1 MSRQQDTPD
10 LVDILGRPDTVTVS
24 RGFYDPVAETVKYAA
39 KAIRMEEERDKII
52 SKARDALLK
61 EDAAGLYMNFFED
74 SVRRIKNPSKK
85 DEFRLP
91 ALARSLGDVARTGLG
106 MSAEHLTLRP
116 PPPGGGARYRVDA
129 NLGAIGEWL
138 RESIAGGAFLR
149 EYRAADS
156 GGRGAASGF
165 SVGGSDVSQ
174 HRGIVPVPGH
184 AFRWTAP
191 IVLNNAAGAIV
202 KVGGKHPDFKNLFDP
217 RPNEELLQWMLV
229 DPSYMDDLSPAEY
242 NSCLATA
249 MDVGHYKFDFAYLL
263 NDADSV
269 PDVIFRDGRVHPQ
282 DVKLDNYVREDR
294 WGNFFRAAIHGLFSC
309 ISCAKNLNTV
319 YCGVAKSVRM
329 KAFSAVLDWFI
340 ADRIDKEWSTVE
352 YNLNDGMAMTALLS
366 HPSFRMDENAAIGTC
381 LIRRTFYA
389 RAGLNREIRGKA
401 LAGEYFENW
410 ERRMQEQVDQK
421 NRAEAINLD
430 RFRKL
435 CGVGESEDIGR
446 LYMFFVG
453 HSKSPQQR
461 LPRYEF
467 FHHDGMEDPDKV
479 ADRIFAALRF
489 GGLDVDTDH
498 SYMSREDIE
507 YLVPAVKLHAHYLSK
522 NVGKLIDQQTRA
534 EIMKRFMR
542 AMRVDSA

>member
-1 MSRQQDTPD
+1 MSRQQETPD

-39 KAIRMEEERDKII
+39 KAIRLEEERDRII
-52 SKARDALLK
+52 DKARSALLK
-61 EDAAGLYMNFFED
+61 EDAVGLYMSFFED
-74 SVRRIKNPSKK
+74 SIRRIKNPAKK
-85 DEFRLP
+85 DESKLP
-91 ALARSLGDVARTGLG
+91 ALARSLEDVARTGLG
-106 MSAEHLTLRP
+106 MSAKHVTVRP
-116 PPPGGGARYRVDA
+116 PGKGGGARYRVESD
-129 NLGAIGEWL
+129 LGAIEEWL
-138 RESIAGGAFLR
+138 RESVAGDAFLR

-156 GGRGAASGF
+156 GGRGAASRLL
-165 SVGGSDVSQ
+165 VGGSDVSQ

-202 KVGGKHPDFKNLFDP
+202 KVGGGPPDFENKFNP
-217 RPNEELLQWMLV
+217 HPNEELLQWMLV
-229 DPSYMDDLSPAEY
+229 DPSYMDDLTPSEY

-249 MDVGHYKFDFAYLL
+249 MDVGHYKFDLNYLL
-263 NDADSV
+263 NDADGV

-294 WGNFFRAAIHGLFSC
+294 WGNFFREAIHGLFSC
-309 ISCAKNLNTV
+309 LSCAKNLNTV

-329 KAFSAVLDWFI
+329 KAFSAALDWFI
-340 ADRIDKEWSTVE
+340 ADRIDKKWSTVE

-366 HPSFRMDENAAIGTC
+366 HPSFRMDENSAVGTC

-389 RAGLNREIRGKA
+389 RAGLNREVHDKA
-401 LAGEYFENW
+401 LAEDYFEKW
-410 ERRMQEQVDQK
+410 AVRMREQADRK
-421 NRAEAINLD
+421 NRKELVDLD

-435 CGVGESEDIGR
+435 CGVGAAEDIGC
-446 LYMFFVG
+446 LYMFFLG

-467 FHHDGMEDPDKV
+467 FHHEGMESPAKV
-479 ADRIFAALRF
+479 ADRIFSALRF

-507 YLVPAVKLHAHYLSK
+507 YLVPAVKLHAHHLSK
-522 NVGKLIDQQTRA
+522 NVGKLIDQQTGA
-534 EIMKRFMR
+534 KIMARFK
-542 AMRVDSA
+542 SAISA